1 MGKVYHLH
9 ERLANREFQGLDASE
24 VSDKVIEP
32 PGMVGVEVDEHKD
45 ILANGTE
52 IGPPYLYNQK
62 YYLTRNGHERKRNV
76 RKKKEISDR
85 V

>member
-1 MGKVYHLH
+1 MGKVYYLH

-45 ILANGTE
+45 IC
-52 IGPPYLYNQK
+52 
-62 YYLTRNGHERKRNV
+62 KRG
-76 RKKKEISDR
+76 RDR
-85 V
+85 AALSI